1 MRYSGTGTGNKRY
14 LLADERG
21 SIVSETNATGGV
33 VTTHR
38 YGPYGEPINQSAS
51 RFRYT
56 GQILIPGTELYHYK
70 ARVYHPKLGR
80 FLQTDPVGYEDQM
93 NLYAYVHN
101 DPVNMADPTGKTT
114 TAAGAAAGCALTGPA
129 CPAGAVVGGVIGT
142 VIGVVA
148 VIAYN
153 EVANDDKDASTPTG
167 SRDNPMEVED
177 GTNSPETIGDRE
189 YSGHA
194 LDRMQGR
201 GIPPSA
207 VEESIANG
215 QRGEGNTPGTTTH
228 TDSTNGVKT
237 VTNEN
242 GKVVT
247 VITVGR
253 KDK

>member
-1 MRYSGTGTGNKRY
+1 MLQAHQYDAYGNPKH
-14 LLADERG
+14 
-21 SIVSETNATGGV
+21 SS
-33 VTTHR
+33 
-38 YGPYGEPINQSAS
+38 SA

-56 GQILIPGTELYHYK
+56 GQILIPGTELYYYK

-80 FLQTDPVGYEDQM
+80 FMQTDPVGYEDQM

-142 VIGVVA
+142 VVGVVA

-153 EVANDDKDASTPTG
+153 EIANDDKDASTPTG

-215 QRGEGNTPGTTTH
+215 QKGEGNTPGTTTH
-228 TDSTNGVKT
+228 TDSTNDVKT
-237 VTNEN
+237 VINEN

-247 VITVGR
+247 AITVGT